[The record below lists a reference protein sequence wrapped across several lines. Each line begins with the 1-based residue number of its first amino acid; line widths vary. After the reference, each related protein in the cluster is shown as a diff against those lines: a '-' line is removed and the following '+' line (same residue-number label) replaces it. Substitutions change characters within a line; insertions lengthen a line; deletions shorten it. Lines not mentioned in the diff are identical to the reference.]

1 MDDFLSMS
9 TISLR
14 NRASKN
20 KQAVNSKCDGT
31 NDLMESIKDP
41 KLRAGLKPVNIGY
54 AVLSIMYRILAK
66 RDCKVFRLF
75 FSKKS
80 AQY

>member
-1 MDDFLSMS
+1 MS

-20 KQAVNSKCDGT
+20 KQAVNNKHEGT
-31 NDLMESIKDP
+31 DDLMESIKDP

-54 AVLSIMYRILAK
+54 AGQSIMCRILAK
-66 RDCKVFRLF
+66 RECL
-75 FSKKS
+75 
-80 AQY
+80 